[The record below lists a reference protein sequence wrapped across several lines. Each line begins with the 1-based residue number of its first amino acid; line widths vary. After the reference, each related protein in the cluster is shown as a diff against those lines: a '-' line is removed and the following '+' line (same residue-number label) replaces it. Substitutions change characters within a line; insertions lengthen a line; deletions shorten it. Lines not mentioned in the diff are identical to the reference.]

1 MTAMN
6 AWLRALE
13 RANTKDELVAQAR
26 DFCALLHPRDLAALP
41 EDVRAIRIEGP
52 DDIARLR
59 TRLAACG
66 AVARERAFDAAKL
79 GDLVAYIDQAGARL
93 REIST
98 RAEL

>member
-1 MTAMN
+1 MN

-41 EDVRAIRIEGP
+41 EDVRQIRIEAP
-52 DDIARLR
+52 DDIPRLR

-66 AVARERAFDAAKL
+66 PVARERAFDADKV
-79 GDLVAYIDQAGARL
+79 GDLMAYMEHADARL
-93 REIST
+93 GQIAHRTEV
-98 RAEL
+98 

>member
-1 MTAMN
+1 MN

-41 EDVRAIRIEGP
+41 EDVRQIRIDVP
-52 DDIARLR
+52 DDIPRLR

-66 AVARERAFDAAKL
+66 QFARDRAFDAEKV
-79 GDLVAYIDQAGARL
+79 GDLLDYIERADARL
-93 REIST
+93 GQISH
-98 RAEL
+98 RAEV